1 MERSDLRVVKTR
13 RVIRTALFKLMSE
26 KELSKITVSEL
37 CVCAEINR
45 KTFYRHYR
53 TIPDVIEELEG
64 EILDEFAEIMR
75 TSGGSVL
82 DVGAVIRDISLV
94 VMRRRE
100 FFVSIMKHNSD
111 LFGSG
116 RIKEALRRTL
126 MAALKKVGTIT
137 DERTLRAASEFTV
150 SGVLSLYAAWF
161 DGGCEGDLDFLTEVS
176 VKMVTRG
183 LMAFVSEDK
192 LSEIRLK

>member
-13 RVIRTALFKLMSE
+13 RVIRDALFKLMSE

-82 DVGAVIRDISLV
+82 DVGAVIRDISLI
-94 VMRRRE
+94 VMRRRD
-100 FFVSIMKHNSD
+100 FFVSIMKRNSD
-111 LFGSG
+111 LFGNG

-137 DERTLRAASEFTV
+137 DERTLRAVSEFTV

-161 DGGCEGDLDFLTEVS
+161 DGGCEGDTDFLTEVS
-176 VKMVTRG
+176 VKMVTSG
-183 LMAFVSEDK
+183 LTAFISEDK
-192 LSEIRLK
+192 LSEMQLK

>member
-1 MERSDLRVVKTR
+1 MEHSDLRVVKTR
-13 RVIRTALFKLMSE
+13 RVIRSALFKLMSE

-37 CVCAEINR
+37 CACAEINR

-64 EILDEFAEIMR
+64 EILGEFSEIMR

-94 VMRRRE
+94 VARRRE
-100 FFVSIMKHNSD
+100 FFMSLMKHNSD
-111 LFGSG
+111 LFGNG

-126 MAALKKVGTIT
+126 MVALKKVGTIT
-137 DERTLRAASEFTV
+137 DEPTLRAAAEFTV

-161 DGGCEGDLDFLTEVS
+161 DSGCEDDLNFLTEVS
-176 VKMVTRG
+176 VKMVTSG

-192 LSEIRLK
+192 LSEMRLK

>member
-13 RVIRTALFKLMSE
+13 RVIRSTLFKLMSE

-94 VMRRRE
+94 VVQRRD
-100 FFVSIMKHNSD
+100 FFVSIMKRNSD
-111 LFGSG
+111 LFGNG
-116 RIKEALRRTL
+116 RIKGALRRTL

-161 DGGCEGDLDFLTEVS
+161 DGGCEGDLDFLTEIS

>member
-1 MERSDLRVVKTR
+1 MESSDLRVVKTR
-13 RVIRTALFKLMSE
+13 RIIRSALFKLMSE
-26 KELSKITVSEL
+26 KELSRITVSEL

-64 EILDEFAEIMR
+64 EILDEFAEIMH
-75 TSGGSVL
+75 TNGGSML
-82 DVGAVIRDISLV
+82 DVGAVIHDISLV
-94 VMRRRE
+94 VVQRRE
-100 FFVSIMKHNSD
+100 FFMSIMKRNSD

-137 DERTLRAASEFTV
+137 DEPTLKAASEFTV

-161 DGGCEGDLDFLTEVS
+161 NGGCVDDLDFLTEVS
-176 VKMVTRG
+176 VKMVTSG

-192 LSEIRLK
+192 LSEMRLK

>member
-1 MERSDLRVVKTR
+1 MECSDLRVVKTR
-13 RVIRTALFKLMSE
+13 RVIRSALFKLMSE

-37 CVCAEINR
+37 CVYAEINR

-94 VMRRRE
+94 VVQRRD
-100 FFVSIMKHNSD
+100 FFVSIMKRNSD
-111 LFGSG
+111 LFGNG

-137 DERTLRAASEFTV
+137 DEQTLRAASEFTV

-161 DGGCEGDLDFLTEVS
+161 DGGCEGDLDFLTEIS

>member
-13 RVIRTALFKLMSE
+13 RVIRSALFKLMSE
-26 KELSKITVSEL
+26 KELSRITVSEL

-94 VMRRRE
+94 VVQRRD
-100 FFVSIMKHNSD
+100 FFVSIMKRNSD
-111 LFGSG
+111 LFGNG

-137 DERTLRAASEFTV
+137 DEQTLRAASEFTV

-161 DGGCEGDLDFLTEVS
+161 DGGCEGDLDFLTEIS

>member
-13 RVIRTALFKLMSE
+13 RVIRNALFKLMSE

-37 CVCAEINR
+37 CACAEINR

-64 EILDEFAEIMR
+64 EILDEFADIMR

-82 DVGAVIRDISLV
+82 DVGAVIRDISLI
-94 VMRRRE
+94 VMRRRD
-100 FFVSIMKHNSD
+100 FFVSIMKRNSD
-111 LFGSG
+111 LFGNG

-137 DERTLRAASEFTV
+137 DERTLRAVSEFTV

-161 DGGCEGDLDFLTEVS
+161 DGGCEGDTDFLTEVS
-176 VKMVTRG
+176 VKMVTSG
-183 LMAFVSEDK
+183 LTAFISEDK
-192 LSEIRLK
+192 LSEMRLK

>member
-1 MERSDLRVVKTR
+1 MEHSDLRVVKTR
-13 RVIRTALFKLMSE
+13 RVIRSALFKLMSE

-37 CVCAEINR
+37 CACAEINR

-64 EILDEFAEIMR
+64 EILGEFSDIMR

-94 VMRRRE
+94 VARRRE
-100 FFVSIMKHNSD
+100 FFVSLMKHNSD
-111 LFGSG
+111 LFGNG

-126 MAALKKVGTIT
+126 MVALKKVGTIT
-137 DERTLRAASEFTV
+137 DEPTLRAAAEFTV

-161 DGGCEGDLDFLTEVS
+161 DSGCEDDLNFLTEVS
-176 VKMVTRG
+176 VKMVTSG

-192 LSEIRLK
+192 LSEMRLK

>member
-13 RVIRTALFKLMSE
+13 RVIRNALFKLMSE

-64 EILDEFAEIMR
+64 EILDEFAEILR
-75 TSGGSVL
+75 TSGRSVL
-82 DVGAVIRDISLV
+82 DAGAVIRSISLV
-94 VMRRRE
+94 VVQRRD
-100 FFVSIMKHNSD
+100 FFVSLMKRNSD

-126 MAALKKVGTIT
+126 MAALRNVGTLT
-137 DERTLRAASEFTV
+137 DDQTLRAASEFTV
-150 SGVLSLYAAWF
+150 SGVLSLYSAWF
-161 DGGCEGDLDFLTEVS
+161 NGGCEDDLDFLTEIS
-176 VKMVTRG
+176 VKMVTSG
-183 LMAFVSEDK
+183 LMAFVPEEK
-192 LSEIRLK
+192 LSEMRLK